1 MSRGCFD
8 YTVLAVLAQTIN
20 CSGKWLKVVV
30 TMRKGL
36 TLNYMLMVEP
46 RFANR
51 MREGIREREKRRIM
65 PPFSV

>member
-30 TMRKGL
+30 TRDWGNL
-36 TLNYMLMVEP
+36 GE
-46 RFANR
+46 A
-51 MREGIREREKRRIM
+51 GERGVTASWVQDLHLK
-65 PPFSV
+65 